1 MAVIAFIGLGN
12 MGLPMCKNLLK
23 AGHTVVGFD
32 LQESYRDR
40 VAAAG
45 AKVAGSIAEAVGQA
59 EVVMTMVPA
68 GQHVRTAYQGEGG
81 ILESARPG
89 TFLIDSST
97 IDVESS
103 RAVHQAASAAGFDM
117 VDAPVSGAVP
127 AAEAGTLVFMV
138 GGTKESFDEAVPIL
152 KAMGTSQVYVGEA
165 GCGEAMKICN
175 NMMAGMSMVALSEKI
190 GRAHVALQSLMRIS
204 YAVFCLKKKMP
215 IYYIIIIDTK

>member
-32 LQESYRDR
+32 LQESSRDR

-68 GQHVRTAYQGEGG
+68 GQQVSTAYQGEGG
-81 ILESARPG
+81 FLESERPG

-97 IDVESS
+97 IDVECS

-127 AAEAGTLVFMV
+127 AAEAGPPVFLV
-138 GGTKESFDEAVPIL
+138 GGAK
-152 KAMGTSQVYVGEA
+152 
-165 GCGEAMKICN
+165 
-175 NMMAGMSMVALSEKI
+175 
-190 GRAHVALQSLMRIS
+190 
-204 YAVFCLKKKMP
+204 
-215 IYYIIIIDTK
+215 DTFEQTE